1 MSTLNIIQ
9 ISLEAWGAVF
19 CFVTMLVTMYRSKK
33 RAGKLL
39 GKALFINALI
49 LVFDAFCYIYRGDTS
64 KVGFVAVRVFNYLV
78 FMNQFIL
85 LAFVAEYIYQIL
97 TDRGLTSNRKKI
109 NSIMIVAAFGMLL
122 VTISQFVPF
131 VYNFD
136 DENCYYR
143 MNGWYFII
151 ALHVLLLSLGTIVV
165 LLKRDKLQVRE
176 RRALYSYIYMPL
188 IMLLIQTCFYGMS
201 LINLGTTL
209 SLIAMYIS
217 NEIEEIEEYSRMK
230 VELSEQIAETE
241 RQSAEAEKQRAEA
254 EKRKLDSERSMH
266 VAFENKMNL
275 LLGQMQ
281 PHFVYNSLATIRALV
296 SVDPDGAIETIDHF
310 SSYLRKSLAITDG
323 TKLVPFSEELQLIED
338 YLYME
343 KRRFGDKV
351 NIERD
356 IQTTDFEVPPLA
368 IQTLV
373 ENAVRHGIRAK
384 NNPGTITI
392 STYEDEEKYY
402 VEIKDDG
409 VGFDT
414 LVKSDG
420 KHHIGTAS
428 TRARV
433 KELLGGK
440 MVIQSALGAGT
451 RITVHIPKR
460 V

>member
-1 MSTLNIIQ
+1 
-9 ISLEAWGAVF
+9 
-19 CFVTMLVTMYRSKK
+19 
-33 RAGKLL
+33 
-39 GKALFINALI
+39 
-49 LVFDAFCYIYRGDTS
+49 
-64 KVGFVAVRVFNYLV
+64 
-78 FMNQFIL
+78 
-85 LAFVAEYIYQIL
+85 
-97 TDRGLTSNRKKI
+97 
-109 NSIMIVAAFGMLL
+109 
-122 VTISQFVPF
+122 
-131 VYNFD
+131 
-136 DENCYYR
+136 
-143 MNGWYFII
+143 
-151 ALHVLLLSLGTIVV
+151 
-165 LLKRDKLQVRE
+165 
-176 RRALYSYIYMPL
+176 
-188 IMLLIQTCFYGMS
+188 
-201 LINLGTTL
+201 
-209 SLIAMYIS
+209 MYIS

-230 VELSEQIAETE
+230 IELSEQIAETE

-266 VAFENKMNL
+266 FAFENKMNL

-310 SSYLRKSLAITDG
+310 SSYLRESLAITDG

-356 IQTTDFEVPPLA
+356 IQTTEFEVPPLA

-392 STYEDEEKYY
+392 STYEDEAKYY

>member
-49 LVFDAFCYIYRGDTS
+49 LVFDALCYIYRGDTS

-109 NSIMIVAAFGMLL
+109 NSIMIVATFGMLL

-310 SSYLRKSLAITDG
+310 SSYLRESLAITDG
-323 TKLVPFSEELQLIED
+323 TTLVSFSEELKLVED

-356 IQTTDFEVPPLA
+356 IQVTDFEVPPLS

-373 ENAVRHGIRAK
+373 ENAVRHGLRAK

-392 STYEDEEKYY
+392 STYEDERTYY
-402 VEIKDDG
+402 IEIKDDG

-414 LVKSDG
+414 LAKSDG

-451 RITVHIPKR
+451 RITVQIPKHK
-460 V
+460 